1 MSDELGETARQ
12 GGTGIA
18 FLRRVYRTSAYT
30 LLLLALMAWVKLG
43 APAALGLLVGGTLS
57 LALLAGVEWTAR
69 GYLSPQPPPP
79 RTMLLAGLAKTLG
92 IGVALAGIF
101 TAAMMGWVSVFAV
114 LAGFAVPHAVAVLK
128 LVGQKLRGVSAGGP
142 PPD

>member
-1 MSDELGETARQ
+1 MHTPKELGLTTQ
-12 GGTGIA
+12 NTGIS

-30 LLLLALMAWVKLG
+30 LAVVALMAWARLG
-43 APAALGLLVGGTLS
+43 SPAALGILIGGALS

-69 GYLSPQPPPP
+69 GYLSAQPPPP
-79 RTMLLAGLAKTLG
+79 RTMALAGVAKTLG

-101 TAAMMGWVSVFAV
+101 AAAHMGWISVFAV

-128 LVGQKLRGVSAGGP
+128 LVGRQLRR
-142 PPD
+142 